1 MRLEVGS
8 TNSNSRVVA
17 NYFVGWIR
25 HVGGIAKVVYVLIT
39 EQNGLKIAGIQP
51 FFRRDCNDSQSSCK
65 SFMYGKSSSKQRFEA
80 WWGQRRRNCAE
91 WWINQ
96 FKYLRDFGLY
106 CDGYVVHVEC
116 LKFCYMHLI
125 RDELQKTAFQ
135 WNLHHIRPSTNPNFP
150 SGRLDTLY
158 FMPSLTRGQIR
169 DYKYA
174 IVDDDIDVAEEVF
187 CCDLPPDYLDSFSQL
202 ATLIMNEHRFH
213 QPETPEA
220 AREIYIKLLDVIEN
234 T

>member
-80 WWGQRRRNCAE
+80 WWGQRRRNCTE

-116 LKFCYMHLI
+116 LKFCSTHFETSFK
-125 RDELQKTAFQ
+125 ELLLNGIYIA
-135 WNLHHIRPSTNPNFP
+135 
-150 SGRLDTLY
+150 LDLQQT
-158 FMPSLTRGQIR
+158 P
-169 DYKYA
+169 
-174 IVDDDIDVAEEVF
+174 V
-187 CCDLPPDYLDSFSQL
+187 LPPEDP
-202 ATLIMNEHRFH
+202 TLCTSSH
-213 QPETPEA
+213 P
-220 AREIYIKLLDVIEN
+220 
-234 T
+234 